1 MPINTKTIAVVMGGP
16 GSERDVSLASGRSVS
31 DALAQCGANVMDVE
45 VTEEE
50 VELAGDVDLVFNV
63 IHGTFGEDGKLQRM
77 MNARRQPY
85 TGAGA
90 SSSEE
95 AFDKGLSKKRFVE
108 HGVPTPA
115 FEFMVT
121 KEGEKPTLPL
131 PVVIKPP
138 KEGSSVGV
146 HIVREESEIA
156 EAVAD
161 AAKYDVVAL
170 VEEFIEGKELT
181 VGVLDGEALPIVHIQ
196 PKSGFYDMKNKY
208 PWLNEKGDWEGGQGA
223 DVGSEYVCPADLDDE
238 TALRVQEAALDAH
251 RALGVE
257 IYSRV
262 DVLLA
267 DDGTPYVL
275 EVNTIPG
282 MTETSLL
289 PKAAAAAG
297 IEFPALCERIAEL
310 SMELRQR

>member
-1 MPINTKTIAVVMGGP
+1 MGGP
-16 GSERDVSLASGRSVS
+16 GSEREVSLASGRSVA
-31 DALAQCGANVMDVE
+31 DALAQCGANVMEIDV
-45 VTEEE
+45 TDEE
-50 VELAGDVDLVFNV
+50 VELHGDVDLVFNV
-63 IHGTFGEDGKLQRM
+63 IHGTFGEDGKLQRL
-77 MNARRQPY
+77 MNRRRQPY

-90 SSSEE
+90 SSSEM

-121 KEGEKPTLPL
+121 KEGERPTLPL

-146 HIVREESEIA
+146 HIVRKESEFA

-170 VEEFIEGKELT
+170 VEEFIGGKELT
-181 VGVLDGEALPIVHIQ
+181 VGVLDDEALPIVHIQ

-208 PWLNEKGDWEGGQGA
+208 PWLNDDGDWEGGQGS
-223 DVGSEYVCPADLDDE
+223 DIGSEYVCPADLDED
-238 TALRVQEAALDAH
+238 TTRRVQAAALEAH

-262 DVLLA
+262 DVLLGE
-267 DDGTPYVL
+267 DNMPYVL

-289 PKAAAAAG
+289 PKAAAAAD
-297 IEFPALCERIAEL
+297 IDFPELCQRIAEL
-310 SMELRQR
+310 SMRLRQR